1 MCVQWNPSNADTS
14 GTHLK
19 CPDYRGVL
27 YSGVGTINVTCL
39 GPRGSVLFVEV
50 YVFQGVRISRFHC
63 ICIIVFCVH
72 VHNIY
77 FYVWWFSGLTLFMHT
92 HTQVP
97 RNVDEYIGEILLG
110 LKYRPQKSC
119 DREGDLPQSDV
130 EEDSGQLHVHIV
142 EGAGICSEDTHQPF
156 NAFVKW

>member
-1 MCVQWNPSNADTS
+1 M
-14 GTHLK
+14 HLN
-19 CPDYRGVL
+19 D
-27 YSGVGTINVTCL
+27 
-39 GPRGSVLFVEV
+39 
-50 YVFQGVRISRFHC
+50 
-63 ICIIVFCVH
+63 FC
-72 VHNIY
+72 Y
-77 FYVWWFSGLTLFMHT
+77 FYSVDRPNSHLHIPHVITSHIQPHIHITHTCTHKNMHA

-97 RNVDEYIGEILLG
+97 RNADEYIGEILLG